1 MESKQIFRKK
11 SIERVSSPE
20 KLDDYIKVTTPSV
33 WIILAATVALLA
45 GMIIWGV
52 FGKIEVNTPS
62 GVETVAPINYVI
74 R

>member
-1 MESKQIFRKK
+1 MEKRQIFREK

-20 KLDDYIKVTTPSV
+20 QLDDYIKVTTPSV
-33 WIILAATVALLA
+33 WLILSATIALLA

-52 FGKIEVNTPS
+52 FGKIEVNTPN
-62 GVETVAPINYVI
+62 GVEIVAPIDYVI

>member
-1 MESKQIFRKK
+1 MESRQIFREK

-20 KLDDYIKVTTPSV
+20 QLDDYIKVTTPSV
-33 WIILAATVALLA
+33 WLIMSATIALLA

-52 FGKIEVNTPS
+52 FGKIEVNTPN
-62 GVETVAPINYVI
+62 GVEIVAPLDYVI

>member
-1 MESKQIFRKK
+1 MEKRQIFREK

-20 KLDDYIKVTTPSV
+20 QLDDYIKVTTQSV
-33 WIILAATVALLA
+33 WLILSATIALLA

-52 FGKIEVNTPS
+52 FGKIEVNTPN
-62 GVETVAPINYVI
+62 GVEIVAPLDYVI

>member
-33 WIILAATVALLA
+33 WIILAATVALLV

-52 FGKIEVNTPS
+52 FGKIEVNTPN